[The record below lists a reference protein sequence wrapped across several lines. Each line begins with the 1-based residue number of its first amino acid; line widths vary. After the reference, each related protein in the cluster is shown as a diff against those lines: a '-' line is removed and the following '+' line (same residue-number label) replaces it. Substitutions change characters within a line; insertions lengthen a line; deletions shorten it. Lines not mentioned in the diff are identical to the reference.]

1 MNNHFFDF
9 FLEVSKG
16 LAPDHIAINKY
27 GRNNDINT
35 GSTPELVWAK
45 GGNYEFLEYDPSDS
59 SNGAERL
66 RVTSSSVNDQEGGGG
81 NSGGAHNIIIEG
93 LDQDYNQISETI
105 SLLGQNAANST
116 HEYLRVNRA
125 YVSLAGDLAVNEGR
139 IDIVDAVTGSIVLAY
154 IETGKSQTEQCQYTI
169 PAGYTGYL
177 LDFSGS
183 ILKSG
188 SNRNATLELIFREP
202 GSKGPERY
210 IKKSKQQLALESS
223 GSTSFSKF
231 YALPLVIPEKTDVY
245 VQCINV
251 SANSTEIFAN
261 LGIVIQKDVV

>member
-27 GRNNDINT
+27 GRNPDIDT
-35 GSTPELVWAK
+35 GSVPELVWAQ
-45 GGNYEFLEYDPSDS
+45 GGSYEFLAYDPTDS

-66 RVTSSSVNDQEGGGG
+66 RVSSTSANDQNGGSG
-81 NSGGAHNIIIEG
+81 NSLGAHIIVVEG
-93 LDQDYNQISETI
+93 LDKDYNQISESI
-105 SLLGQNAANST
+105 DLLGQSANASV

-125 YVSLAGDLAVNEGR
+125 YVSLAGTYSYNEGR
-139 IDIVDAVTGSIVLAY
+139 IDIVDGSTGTVQMAY
-154 IETGKSQTEQCQYTI
+154 IEATKSQTEQCQYTI

-202 GSKGPERY
+202 GSKGPEHY
-210 IKKSKQQLALESS
+210 IKKSKQQLALEAS

-231 YALPLVIPEKTDVY
+231 YALPLAIPEKTDVY
-245 VQCINV
+245 VQCLDV
-251 SANSTEIFAN
+251 SANNTEIFAN
-261 LGIVIQKDVV
+261 LGIIIQKNVV

>member
-27 GRNNDINT
+27 GRNIDIDT
-35 GSTPELVWAK
+35 ATTPELIWPL
-45 GGNYEFLEYDPSDS
+45 GGTYEFLTTAS
-59 SNGAERL
+59 
-66 RVTSSSVNDQEGGGG
+66 RVRVQSTSAQDTYATGTGGHSVVL
-81 NSGGAHNIIIEG
+81 EG
-93 LDQDYNQISETI
+93 LDENFNQISETI
-105 SLLGQNAANST
+105 NLTGAAANTSDL
-116 HEYLRVNRA
+116 EYLRVNRA
-125 YVSLAGDLAVNEGR
+125 YVNLAGSTEANVGR
-139 IDIVDAVTGSIVLAY
+139 IDFIDSTTGTVMMAHIDA
-154 IETGKSQTEQCQYTI
+154 GKSQTEQCQYTI
-169 PAGYTGYL
+169 PAGYKGYL

-188 SNRNATLELIFREP
+188 GSNKNATLELIFREP
-202 GSKGPERY
+202 GFKGATTFV
-210 IKKSKQQLALESS
+210 KKSKQQLALESS

-231 YALPLVIPEKTDVY
+231 YALPLTIPEKTDVY

-251 SANSTEIFAN
+251 SGNDTEIFAN